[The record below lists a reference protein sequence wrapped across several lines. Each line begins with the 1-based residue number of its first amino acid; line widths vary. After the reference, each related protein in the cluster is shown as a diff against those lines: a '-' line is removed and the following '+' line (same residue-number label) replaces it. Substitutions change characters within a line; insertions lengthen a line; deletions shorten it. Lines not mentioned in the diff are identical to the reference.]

1 MQDEHLVEQSRDFY
15 RRQGRQYAHVAH
27 TFKQSVYSSPSHPII
42 TDDWALLSYALT
54 LVTGRT
60 CLDAGC
66 GAGGRDVFELWRR
79 GFDAYGID
87 AMSENIALTR
97 ELHPE
102 IADRVSVADLCE
114 PLPFADASF
123 DLVLCNAV
131 IQHIPRGNTLEV
143 TLPELVRVLRPGGIL
158 QLMFK
163 NGEGVLSLHDA
174 DYGETRTFLLY
185 DEHELASRL
194 ARLDVDTVESRDE
207 HEPGGFM
214 YFTDPKGARH
224 CVFHAR
230 KAGSAMETGSTS

>member
-1 MQDEHLVEQSRDFY
+1 MQDERIIEQSQDFY
-15 RRQGRQYAHVAH
+15 RRQGRRYAHVAH
-27 TFKQSVYSSPSHPII
+27 TFKQSVYTSPSHPDI
-42 TDDWALLSYALT
+42 TDDWALLSHALT
-54 LVTGRT
+54 LVTGRR

-79 GFDAYGID
+79 GSNAYGID
-87 AMSENIALTR
+87 ALPENISLAR
-97 ELHPE
+97 ELHPD
-102 IADRVSVADLCE
+102 IADRVSVADLRM
-114 PLPFADASF
+114 PLPFEDDSF

-131 IQHIPRGNTLEV
+131 IQHIPREDTFAI
-143 TLPELVRVLRPGGIL
+143 TLPELARVLRPEGIL

-163 NGEGVLSLHDA
+163 NGDGVLSLLDA
-174 DYGETRTFLLY
+174 DYGETRSFLLY

-194 ARLDVDTVESRDE
+194 AYLGVDMVESRDE

-230 KAGSAMETGSTS
+230 KGRSAEKDASTS